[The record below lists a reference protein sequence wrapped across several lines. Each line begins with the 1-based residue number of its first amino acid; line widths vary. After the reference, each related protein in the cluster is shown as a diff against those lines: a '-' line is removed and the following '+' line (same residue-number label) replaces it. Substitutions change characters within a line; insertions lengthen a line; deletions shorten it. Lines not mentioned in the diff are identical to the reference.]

1 MRQSCCAVADQA
13 HRWLTERAKLCKY
26 QKMVSEK
33 ALVVDDLRLIA
44 ALQCDGRLMPEHAA
58 RVLGLNP
65 RVVQRRLR
73 ALLRDGLVRVVAVR
87 PRPRVGGVMLL
98 RIRVLRGKLD
108 AVTAALAARD
118 DIPFV
123 DVSATGDEISA
134 VLLAGPDPG
143 NRLVFRQL
151 PATSAVTSVEAQTAM
166 HVFSDAT
173 DWRLDV
179 LTEAERAAFQPGVE
193 APTDREP
200 DDTDRDILALLAQD
214 ARMSAAAVAD
224 RTEHPESTVRRRL
237 TALRR
242 ERHFVT
248 HVVIDPAR
256 LGLDV
261 DANLWMRVPPALL
274 DEAGRQLARHPAVH
288 GALATTGAFNLHAAV
303 WLRDLEHLY
312 QFVTQ
317 DIAALGITDVET
329 VLVGRAVKRPG
340 G

>member
-1 MRQSCCAVADQA
+1 
-13 HRWLTERAKLCKY
+13 
-26 QKMVSEK
+26 MVSEQT
-33 ALVVDDLRLIA
+33 LDMDDLRLIA
-44 ALQCDGRLMPEHAA
+44 ALQCDGRLTPEHAA

-73 ALLRDGLVRVVAVR
+73 ALLRNGLVRVVAVR

-134 VLLAGPDPG
+134 VLLAGPDPR

-151 PATSAVTSVEAQTAM
+151 PAISAVTSVEALTAM
-166 HVFSDAT
+166 HVFADAT
-173 DWRLDV
+173 DWRLDT
-179 LTEAERAAFQPGVE
+179 LTEAERAALQPNE
-193 APTDREP
+193 AEATAAREP
-200 DDTDRDILALLAQD
+200 DETDRDILGLLIQD
-214 ARMSAAAVAD
+214 ARLPATAIAD
-224 RTEHPESTVRRRL
+224 RTGHAESTVRRRL

-248 HVVIDPAR
+248 QVVIDPAH

-274 DEAGRQLARHPAVH
+274 DKAGRQLARHPAVH

-303 WLRDLEHLY
+303 WLQDLEHLY
-312 QFVTQ
+312 QFVTH
-317 DIAALGITDVET
+317 DIAALGITEVET

-340 G
+340 R